1 MESMTRQWESAE
13 TRMNSSVSSSG
24 LLDHRLIE
32 SIRSLNS
39 EGRPDLLAELV
50 GIFRE
55 TTPGL
60 LDSLDEALQEQ
71 DSRVVQRL
79 AHRLKGGSGNVG
91 AKHMSRLCSDLETL
105 AREQTQLTIAEMSS
119 RASEIRNTFLESASA
134 LDALL

>member
-1 MESMTRQWESAE
+1 
-13 TRMNSSVSSSG
+13 MNSSIAPSG
-24 LLDHRLIE
+24 LLDLRLIE

-50 GIFRE
+50 VIFRE
-55 TTPGL
+55 TTPVL
-60 LDSLDEALQEQ
+60 LDSLEVALQEKNA
-71 DSRVVQRL
+71 RVVQRL

-105 AREQTQLTIAEMSS
+105 AREQPDLPSAETSS
-119 RASEIRNTFLESASA
+119 RASEIRTTFLESATA